1 MDRRIATIAV
11 IAVMMTLCMSPVF
24 ADESDAD
31 STTRVSEAYVYK
43 ATAIAEANPEHISS
57 GNISMIFIDGSENDQ
72 MMDAYLADP
81 ENMSIS
87 VIDDDRDALGLLTE
101 DTPINLYRFQSYVG
115 YASMSYNNKELDSE
129 LVLEPYMDGMTFFV
143 KAGDRFELTATLVDN
158 TGRPTDYVY
167 IYDGVNSNYFD
178 GHFEKQYDTSST
190 VRLSLDG
197 STLYYDVTYTASGY
211 SLPNGS
217 PTMFVAICAGITVVV
232 LGILVYAGLKPKW
245 SK

>member
-11 IAVMMTLCMSPVF
+11 IAVMMALCMSPVF

-31 STTRVSEAYVYK
+31 STTRVSGAYVYK
-43 ATAIAEANPEHISS
+43 ATTIMEANPESLWY
-57 GNISMIFIDGSENDQ
+57 GNIDMIFIDGSENDQ
-72 MMDAYLADP
+72 IMDAYLADP
-81 ENMSIS
+81 RNMSIS
-87 VIDDDRDALGLLTE
+87 VIEDDSDAIHLVTE
-101 DTPINLYRFQSYVG
+101 DTPINLYRFQSYMG
-115 YASMSYNNKELDSE
+115 DASMNFKNEELDSE

-143 KAGDRFELTATLVDN
+143 KAGDTFELTATIVDN
-158 TGRPTDYVY
+158 TGQPADYAS
-167 IYDGVNSNYFD
+167 IYDGVISNEFN
-178 GHFEKQYDTSST
+178 GHFEKHYDTSST
-190 VRLSLDG
+190 VRLSLSG
-197 STLYYDVTYTASGY
+197 YTLYYDVTYTASGY